1 MSEINK
7 NDTQK
12 SEVKNRLHRRNRHK
26 TKYNF
31 PKLIQ
36 QTPDL
41 AKYVGVNK
49 YGKETINF
57 FNPEAVKILNQS
69 LLKFDPGPLTSG
81 L

>member
-1 MSEINK
+1 MSETNK

-41 AKYVGVNK
+41 EKHVGINK
-49 YGKETINF
+49 YGKEEFIKLAKSKK
-57 FNPEAVKILNQS
+57 EIQS
-69 LLKFDPGPLTSG
+69 N
-81 L
+81 